1 MTEQLKRIQ
10 NKTFENETV
19 VVDGNSFH
27 NCTFKNCVIEYSGG
41 LFEFGQ
47 SVTFPNSKITIS
59 GAAKNSALFF
69 ESLGLIPAG
78 KLSGLA

>member
-1 MTEQLKRIQ
+1 MAEQLQRIE
-10 NKTFENETV
+10 NKVFENEFV
-19 VVDGNSFH
+19 EFDGKSFH
-27 NCTFKNCVIEYSGG
+27 GCTFKNCVIHYSGG
-41 LFEFGQ
+41 IFEVGNG
-47 SVTFPNSKITIS
+47 VTFPNSKITIS